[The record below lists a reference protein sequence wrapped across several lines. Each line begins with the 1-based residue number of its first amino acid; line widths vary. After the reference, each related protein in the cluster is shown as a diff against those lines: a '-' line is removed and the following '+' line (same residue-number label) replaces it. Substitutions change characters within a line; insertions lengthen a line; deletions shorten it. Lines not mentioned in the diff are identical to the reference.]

1 MQFFKEK
8 ETPKIH
14 EIMPS
19 KPLSKLKS
27 CPKAVSRLRSKIK
40 SETEV
45 RGARLITFLNGDE
58 DTSTG

>member
-14 EIMPS
+14 EMMPL
-19 KPLSKLKS
+19 KTKLKS
-27 CPKAVSRLRSKIK
+27 LRPK

-58 DTSTG
+58 DTNTG